1 MLPLGNTLNFYG
13 ELLMASVSRINGF
26 RPVKFITG
34 APYNGQASLYF
45 IPSSDSTAVCVGDL
59 VKLAG
64 NARSPTGVPTVARA
78 GATDAVVG
86 VVVGIPFSGVGDV
99 ANVPPVTNLDV
110 PVYRAAST
118 DRYVMVADDPT
129 VVFEAQYT
137 GTLATADIGLNASP
151 DVTAGSTVT
160 GASGMSID
168 GATKATTATLPLKL
182 VGFPSR
188 PDNNIGD
195 SFVSAYV
202 QLNNHQYKG
211 STGTAGV

>member
-1 MLPLGNTLNFYG
+1 
-13 ELLMASVSRINGF
+13 MASVSRINGF

-34 APYNGQASLYF
+34 APYTGAANLYF
-45 IPSSDSTAVCVGDL
+45 IPSTDSTAVAVGDL

-64 NARSPTGVPTVARA
+64 NARSPSGVPTVARA
-78 GATDAVVG
+78 GATDAVIG
-86 VVVGIPFSGVGDV
+86 VVTQIIFTGVGDV
-99 ANVPPVTNLDV
+99 ANVPPVTSLDA

-118 DRYVMVADDPT
+118 DRYVLVSDDPT
-129 VVFEAQYT
+129 IVYEAQCT

-151 DVTAGSTVT
+151 DVTAGSTTT

-168 GATKATTATLPLKL
+168 LATKATTATLPLKL

-195 SFVSAYV
+195 TYVNAYV
-202 QLNNHQYKG
+202 VINNHQFKG
-211 STGTAGV
+211 GTGTAGV

>member
-1 MLPLGNTLNFYG
+1 
-13 ELLMASVSRINGF
+13 MASVSRINGF

-34 APYNGQASLYF
+34 APYNGAANLYF
-45 IPSSDSTAVCVGDL
+45 IPSTDATAVAVGDL

-64 NARSPTGVPTVARA
+64 SARSPSGVPTVARA
-78 GATDAVVG
+78 GATDAAVG
-86 VVVGIPFSGVGDV
+86 VVTGILYTGVGDV
-99 ANVPPVTNLDV
+99 ANVPPVTSLDV

-118 DRYVMVADDPT
+118 DRYVLVADDPT
-129 VVFEAQYT
+129 IVFEAQCT
-137 GTLATADIGLNASP
+137 GTLAAADIGLNVDP

-168 GATKATTATLPLKL
+168 LSTKAVTATLPLKL

-195 SFVSAYV
+195 TYVNAYV
-202 QLNNHQYKG
+202 VINNHQFKG
-211 STGTAGV
+211 GTGSAGV